1 MSASFRLLG
10 RREVPSVISKQPGG
24 GRVFSLTSFPLGV
37 WPNILGG
44 PWTSACCR
52 GFLYSLG
59 WWCLLLYPISAVS
72 AHPGVQKEQ
81 FYFSQTDKA
90 HKPPFP
96 LKKHTILPIQGKLQ
110 RLLEYFSLL
119 GKYWVNRK
127 CPLLLISICSLIPKF
142 GGSVLRRRQHPS
154 LSCSQSSSCLCCI
167 KLSSPCLP
175 AFCFYGVLLPWPQ
188 AVSAEHG
195 FAWSEKLS

>member
-1 MSASFRLLG
+1 MLSEGSESPDSGPAITRPISGRVMSASFRLLG

-96 LKKHTILPIQGKLQ
+96 LKNIQFCQFKENSRDFWNIFL
-110 RLLEYFSLL
+110 F
-119 GKYWVNRK
+119 WVSTESTGNV
-127 CPLLLISICSLIPKF
+127 PSFLFPF
-142 GGSVLRRRQHPS
+142 VL
-154 LSCSQSSSCLCCI
+154 
-167 KLSSPCLP
+167 
-175 AFCFYGVLLPWPQ
+175 
-188 AVSAEHG
+188 
-195 FAWSEKLS
+195 